1 MKESR
6 IKKHGNKGMTLV
18 ELIIVVAILAVLAAT
33 VTLCVIHYI
42 EKSRQAKDLYHAS
55 IIKDAMNVYT
65 FPSNMP
71 GEHVTF
77 TDPVTHEREEFD
89 RAWVY
94 VDSEEIRC
102 SNPSC
107 ALAMIDAGLVYVSPE
122 FEANLK
128 ECEEL
133 PPSQWYFPSG
143 PDGDY
148 TERTRANEY
157 VFVNDLHSYA
167 RRKWN
172 TYQLDIYLDEFGKFH
187 RGASASNTQREGDV
201 NGHSKDPETAKYF
214 AEALGFYDAKIT
226 PIGNQHSARGN

>member
-33 VTLCVIHYI
+33 IALSVIHYI

-71 GEHVTF
+71 GEHVDYY
-77 TDPVTHEREEFD
+77 DPDTHVLLESYN
-89 RAWVY
+89 RAWIY
-94 VDSEEIRC
+94 VDHEEIRC

-107 ALAMIDAGLVYVSPE
+107 ALAMISAGLINVSPE
-122 FEANLK
+122 FEEALK
-128 ECEEL
+128 ECEEKPRL
-133 PPSQWYFPSG
+133 QWYRPTG

-148 TERTRANEY
+148 YRREGDEY
-157 VFVNDLHSYA
+157 VFMNDLHCYA
-167 RRKWN
+167 TRDWN
-172 TYQLDIYLDEFGKFH
+172 TYQLDIYLDDEGNFH
-187 RGASASNTQREGDV
+187 RGASASNLNRRGDPEGQ
-201 NGHSKDPETAKYF
+201 SKDEETSRYF
-214 AEALGFYDAKIT
+214 ANALGFHDAKIT
-226 PIGNQHSARGN
+226 PIGNQYTGGH